1 MTSKQLINQLCYEY
15 STKNYNEEKLKT
27 IQKIKK
33 DLNLLEEYRKIED
46 ELELDL
52 ITLFKALK
60 QKHVF
65 HKENVKIEIL
75 GIHIKSNELYLYG
88 FAEDTTYTIYLSLKE
103 YGKTWALTREE
114 LEDEEEI

>member
-1 MTSKQLINQLCYEY
+1 MSRLTNKYCNKYNDFVFSLRNRLITSSEINDTIY
-15 STKNYNEEKLKT
+15 KKLKSLE
-27 IQKIKK
+27 
-33 DLNLLEEYRKIED
+33 DLEE
-46 ELELDL
+46 ELRIDL

-114 LEDEEEI
+114 LEDEKDI